1 MYFKNTTP
9 KAPFPIKMQ
18 RSENLQMY
26 EVIIVFRIHKCP
38 NRNEFKNFLNK
49 YDANTFEI
57 IYLIYKLY
65 KTSVLNYYTTKIII
79 QTANIC
85 GTHIYLLI
93 VQ

>member
-1 MYFKNTTP
+1 
-9 KAPFPIKMQ
+9 MQ